1 MDLLNKIWKHFSQ
14 RIIHDNRGI
23 WPALAFLGNPAFWS
37 GAANAGTAAAG
48 ATGIAGMFGGG
59 GGEESQ
65 PGWVD
70 YYGKK
75 MASGNY
81 ALQQNQLSQQRTV
94 RDWMQYYYPQMKGL
108 NEQLMP
114 LIQQRLQQPGLPK
127 ELEQQVWQ
135 LAQQRLAKGYSG
147 AENQLGNIMS
157 SRGMLQSGPAMQ
169 SWMDKIAL
177 PRAQGEQ
184 QLGTDRAMA
193 NYSAMQQAIQE
204 AMQMMGMAPNVQG
217 GAGAGMQYPPQQQQ
231 QEPID
236 YSSLG
241 ALFAKGMGGL
251 GGTKPGTQPTAQQY
265 NVNV

>member
-1 MDLLNKIWKHFSQ
+1 MAIL
-14 RIIHDNRGI
+14 
-23 WPALAFLGNPAFWS
+23 WPLI
-37 GAANAGTAAAG
+37 GAVAGGAAAG
-48 ATGIAGMFGGG
+48 GVGGLMNQQNQ
-59 GGEESQ
+59 ESA

-193 NYSAMQQAIQE
+193 NYSAMNDAISQAL
-204 AMQMMGMAPNVQG
+204 QMMGMAPNVQG

-231 QEPID
+231 QEPVD

-241 ALFAKGMGGL
+241 TLFAKGMGGMF
-251 GGTKPGTQPTAQQY
+251 GGTSPGTKPTAQQY